1 MDYWPSSLLCAQ
13 GVKGRWAKHA
23 LPLFRPPN
31 SFPSLRHCASAQA
44 LAAFKRTHEQDSM
57 AALRAMV
64 ADEDAWDALQAAMS
78 SGSGAMYFT

>member
-1 MDYWPSSLLCAQ
+1 
-13 GVKGRWAKHA
+13 
-23 LPLFRPPN
+23 
-31 SFPSLRHCASAQA
+31 LRHCAPAQA